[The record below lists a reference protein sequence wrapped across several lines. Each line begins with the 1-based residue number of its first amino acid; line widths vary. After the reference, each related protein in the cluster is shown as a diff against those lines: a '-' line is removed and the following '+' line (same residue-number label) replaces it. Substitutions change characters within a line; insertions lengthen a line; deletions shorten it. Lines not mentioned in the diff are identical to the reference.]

1 MHHHTKRLD
10 IPPSSISFP
19 SDVEIAQNAVPVP
32 IVEIA
37 KDLGLSQDD
46 DDDDFDLHG
55 KFFAKV
61 HLSVRDRLKNTPSG
75 HYIVVTG
82 ISPTPLGEGKSTT
95 AIGISQ
101 ALGAH
106 LGRSVFTCVRQP
118 SQGPTF
124 GIKGGAAGGGY
135 SQIVPMVDFNLH
147 LTGDFHAITAAN
159 NLCAAAIDTR
169 MFHEATQSDEALYN
183 RLVDFEKSRHFTP
196 IMIKRLRKLGID
208 QSHPDDL
215 SSKDRVRFAR
225 LDIDPD
231 SITWQRVIDCNDRFL
246 RKITIGQSE
255 TEQGRTRQTG
265 FDITVASELMAILAL
280 ATDLQDLRERIGR
293 IVFATSKSGEPLTCD
308 DLGVAG
314 AMTVLMKDTLS
325 PTLMQTLEGTPVLTH
340 AGPFANIAHG
350 NSSII
355 ADQIALKLA
364 GQDGYVLTEAG
375 FGADIGFEKFM
386 DIKSRCSGLMPELAV
401 LVVSVRAIKVHGGCD
416 LSRSSIENLDQVEAG
431 CANMIQHIENIGKF
445 GVPVLVCINRFTSDT
460 DREIEIIRR
469 KAVEAGAVDAVSS
482 NHWAEGG
489 KGAIDIAQ
497 AIVSACD
504 KCKSAP
510 RFLYGLELTLKQ
522 KIERIAFEIYRAAA
536 VDYTPHAEE
545 QLAHYERLGFGSL
558 PICMA
563 KTPLSFSSDPNLKG
577 TPRGFKITVRDVR
590 ASVGAGFVYPLLGSI
605 QTMPGLP
612 TRPVFF
618 DIDLD
623 VKTGRVIGLA

>member
-1 MHHHTKRLD
+1 MQHTKRLN
-10 IPPSSISFP
+10 IPVGQAVP
-19 SDVEIAQNAVPVP
+19 SDTEIAQSAAPVP
-32 IVEIA
+32 IAEIA
-37 KDLGLSQDD
+37 RDLGLHDD
-46 DDDDFDLHG
+46 EFDLYG
-55 KFFAKV
+55 KYSAKV
-61 HLSVRDRLKNTPSG
+61 HLSVRDRLRDQPSG
-75 HYIVVTG
+75 RYVVVTG

-95 AIGISQ
+95 ALGISQ

-106 LGRSVFTCVRQP
+106 LGHPVFVCIRQP

-135 SQIVPMVDFNLH
+135 SQVVPMVDFNLH
-147 LTGDFHAITAAN
+147 LTGDFHAVTAAN

-169 MFHEATQSDEALYN
+169 MFHESTQTDEALYN
-183 RLVDFEKSRHFTP
+183 RLVEHEKKRQFAP
-196 IMIKRLRKLGID
+196 IMLKRLRKLGID
-208 QSHPDDL
+208 KTCPDDL
-215 SSKDRVRFAR
+215 TPEERVRFAR
-225 LDIDPD
+225 LDIEPN
-231 SITWQRVIDCNDRFL
+231 SITWQRVLDCNDRFL

-280 ATDLQDLRERIGR
+280 ATDLKDLRERIGR

-308 DLGVAG
+308 DLGVSG
-314 AMTVLMKDTLS
+314 AMAVLMKDTLT

-355 ADQIALKLA
+355 ADQIALKLV
-364 GQDGYVLTEAG
+364 GPKGFVLTEAG

-386 DIKSRCSGLMPELAV
+386 DIKSRYSGIMPDLAL
-401 LVVSVRAIKVHGGCD
+401 LVVSIRALKVHGGCALND
-416 LSRSSIENLDQVEAG
+416 ATTENLEQVEAG
-431 CANMIQHIENIGKF
+431 CANMLQHIENIAKF
-445 GVPVLVCINRFTSDT
+445 GVPVVVCINRFTSDT
-460 DREIEIIRR
+460 DREIEIVKR
-469 KAVEAGAVDAVSS
+469 KAFEGGATDAVNS

-489 KGAIDIAQ
+489 KGAVDMAN

-504 KCKSAP
+504 KTRPKP
-510 RFLYGLELTLKQ
+510 HFLYDLDLTLKQ
-522 KIERIAFEIYRAAA
+522 KIEKISFEIYRAAA
-536 VDYTPHAEE
+536 VEYTPHAEE
-545 QLAHYERLGFGSL
+545 LLARYERLGFGGL

-577 TPRGFKITVRDVR
+577 TPRGFKITIRDVR

-612 TRPVFF
+612 TRPIYY

-623 VKTGRVIGLA
+623 VQTGKVIGLA